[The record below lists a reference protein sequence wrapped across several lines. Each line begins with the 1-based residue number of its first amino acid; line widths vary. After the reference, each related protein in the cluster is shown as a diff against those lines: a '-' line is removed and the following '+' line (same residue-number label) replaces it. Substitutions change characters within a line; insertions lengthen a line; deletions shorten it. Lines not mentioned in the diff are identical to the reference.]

1 MPVSVVD
8 NAGNDAHV
16 DAGLQED
23 DRWLLAK
30 RIADSRSFAKSQR
43 LSHLLLYLCEQYL
56 LGRATELT
64 EQKIASKVFERR
76 ERFDPTADT
85 IVRSHVLRLRQKLDT
100 YFGEEGAEQRL
111 RITIPKGGYVPAFE
125 DVHAIVVS
133 EPVESLAASDSD
145 HEQDSADLSQLRRTE
160 KLLIATS
167 ILLGIVTVL
176 FAAFLIAHLPP
187 WLRTETREHSAR
199 HQLWKEL
206 FDPKSRTVL
215 VAADSGLVMFHG
227 ATRQNSTLA
236 EYLSRDFSNQLDTLP
251 APRREETLWIANR
264 RYTSFVD
271 LELFDRLT
279 HLPEALSTNY
289 SIRYAR
295 DISVDDLKSS
305 NVILSGSQ
313 DANPWV
319 EVFEPQMNFVLQDDL
334 SRGIRAFSNR
344 APQPGEKDRYQ
355 SDEYEYGVLALLP
368 NLNNSGNVLIVEGTS
383 VAGTQAISDFLFSD
397 GLLDSFLSKVTKQ
410 DGAIPHFEILLK
422 SRNLSG
428 SASRSQILAYR
439 LH

>member
-1 MPVSVVD
+1 MPVSVANNEGRD
-8 NAGNDAHV
+8 MPADAALH
-16 DAGLQED
+16 ED

-30 RIADSRSFAKSQR
+30 RISDSKTFAKSQR
-43 LSHLLLYLCEQYL
+43 LSHLLLFLSEQYL
-56 LGRATELT
+56 LGRSAELT
-64 EQKIASKVFERR
+64 EQKIATGFFDRR
-76 ERFDPTADT
+76 GRFDPTADT

-100 YFGEEGAEQRL
+100 YFEEEETEERL
-111 RITIPKGGYVPAFE
+111 RITIPKGGYVPAF
-125 DVHAIVVS
+125 DSVHTIAAAEPAVS
-133 EPVESLAASDSD
+133 STTLDTS
-145 HEQDSADLSQLRRTE
+145 HEENSTGINQLRKTRRR
-160 KLLIATS
+160 LVAS
-167 ILLGIVTVL
+167 CILLGVL
-176 FAAFLIAHLPP
+176 SVLLVASLMSWLPL
-187 WLRTETREHSAR
+187 WLRTEIREHSSR

-206 FDPKSRTVL
+206 FNPKSRTIL
-215 VAADSGLVMFHG
+215 VAADSGLVMLHG
-227 ATRQNSTLA
+227 ATGRNSTLS
-236 EYLSRDFSNQLDTLP
+236 EYLSRNFSKQLGTLS
-251 APRREETLWIANR
+251 AQRQEETLSIATR

-271 LELFDRLT
+271 LEFFDRLT

-289 SIRYAR
+289 NIRYAR
-295 DISVDDLKSS
+295 DISVDDLKNS

-344 APQPGEKDRYQ
+344 TPQAGEKDRYQ
-355 SDEYEYGVLALLP
+355 TDDDEYGVLALLP
-368 NLNNSGNVLIVEGTS
+368 NLNNTGNVLIVEGTS

-397 GLLDSFLSKVTKQ
+397 GLLDSFLTKVAKQ
-410 DGAIPHFEILLK
+410 DGSIPHFEILLK